1 MADDALTRKDAEMGR
16 LAEWLD
22 SQDFYELC
30 QQYRHAQDLLPR
42 APGLL
47 TAAQA
52 YEELKRQIRERA
64 LSLES
69 VREEAL
75 ASLKECTY
83 ALQQAIRTG
92 KIGWLQETALET
104 ALRISI
110 APAESV
116 METKR
121 NAARYL
127 WWRNAKIAEASH
139 DYHFDD
145 LLGKIE
151 NACDLTHE
159 IDAAIDADMGIGAL
173 QHAPARVAE
182 GGPAITEEKIGDLL
196 AELEILNFMDVG
208 APRHQRKKEYEH
220 IREFLISLAPGV
232 VEPNFEK
239 AKK

>member
-1 MADDALTRKDAEMGR
+1 MVSGEPVPRPAGNLTIDKEMALCDLAL
-16 LAEWLD
+16 
-22 SQDFYELC
+22 
-30 QQYRHAQDLLPR
+30 
-42 APGLL
+42 
-47 TAAQA
+47 
-52 YEELKRQIRERA
+52 RA